1 MQGFD
6 CVTADAGWYDES
18 LGIVHLEG
26 LEHAFWTLDEGC
38 LAVHK
43 VENIHAAICVVLN
56 RTSEGVSS
64 CLDELVG
71 MQSCP
76 FFLDAFFLMKHFEM
90 VGDLR
95 LDEGCGA
102 LPLDDELAALYVDG
116 TRFAVQSESC
126 PVPKFEGKDTGG

>member
-1 MQGFD
+1 M
-6 CVTADAGWYDES
+6 
-18 LGIVHLEG
+18 HLEG
-26 LEHAFWTLDEGC
+26 LKLAFRAFDEGC

-43 VENIHAAICVVLN
+43 VEDIHAAICVVLH
-56 RTSEGVSS
+56 RTREGVPS

-76 FFLDAFFLMKHFEM
+76 FFLDAFFFMKHLEM

-102 LPLDDELAALYVDG
+102 VPLDDILAALHVDG
-116 TRFAVQSESC
+116 TWFAIQSKSC
-126 PVPKFEGKDTGG
+126 PVPKLEGKDAWG